1 MSFSCR
7 KILSTGEENHIMN
20 IRRERGEDKLCHI
33 LLFPQ
38 VSLNSHRFYC
48 FKFILFSIR
57 ICPPLQGAGP
67 GRARRGRVRD
77 KSWCPP
83 EQPLQRL
90 AAEVREAEA
99 APRLHRGP
107 VAAERGVAWHWTTRG
122 TERLAAAGVCLQKGC
137 PLLQG

>member
-1 MSFSCR
+1 
-7 KILSTGEENHIMN
+7 MN

-38 VSLNSHRFYC
+38 VSLNIHRFYC

-77 KSWCPP
+77 QVLVPARVS
-83 EQPLQRL
+83 
-90 AAEVREAEA
+90 AAAAGGRGAGGRGRAQA
-99 APRLHRGP
+99 APGP
-107 VAAERGVAWHWTTRG
+107 GGGGARRGVALDDAWH
-122 TERLAAAGVCLQKGC
+122 
-137 PLLQG
+137 